1 MSSHPLVL
9 PQRIDSQSG
18 VQPES
23 RAAAS
28 ARLERVR
35 RDFLLFAQPAVGQ
48 EEIDEVADTIRS
60 GWITTG
66 LRTHQFEAAF
76 KDRVDAPAA
85 LAVTSC
91 TAGLHLALLISG
103 VQPGDE
109 VITSPLAFYG
119 CANAIE
125 HLGAVPRFADVAADT
140 LTLDPSSVEA
150 AVTPRT
156 RAVLAGHYAG
166 HPAELDSLRD
176 IAERRHLS
184 LVEDAADAMP
194 ASYKGRLIGSGEN
207 VAAFSFHST
216 KNLTTGEG
224 GMLTGS
230 PECIA
235 RARLLALQG
244 TNRDSWQRS
253 GPLGSWLYQVH
264 EAGFKYRMTDIPAAV
279 GLAQLRQLDEFQRR
293 RRLIA
298 ALYTEAFRQ
307 IDALETPTERPEVEH
322 AWHLYVLRLR
332 LGALRIGRSRF
343 IEELR
348 ARNIGSS
355 VHFIPIHLQPYYQTR
370 YAHRPDQ
377 FPVALGNYQRMIS
390 LPLHPRMSDEDA
402 SDVVEAVVDV
412 VSRFSR

>member
-1 MSSHPLVL
+1 VSSHPLVL
-9 PQRIDSQSG
+9 PERIDSQSG
-18 VQPES
+18 IQPES
-23 RAAAS
+23 LAPAS

-176 IAERRHLS
+176 IAERRHLP

-194 ASYKGRLIGSGEN
+194 ASYKGRLVGSGERR
-207 VAAFSFHST
+207 
-216 KNLTTGEG
+216 
-224 GMLTGS
+224 
-230 PECIA
+230 CI
-235 RARLLALQG
+235 
-244 TNRDSWQRS
+244 
-253 GPLGSWLYQVH
+253 
-264 EAGFKYRMTDIPAAV
+264 
-279 GLAQLRQLDEFQRR
+279 
-293 RRLIA
+293 LI
-298 ALYTEAFRQ
+298 
-307 IDALETPTERPEVEH
+307 
-322 AWHLYVLRLR
+322 
-332 LGALRIGRSRF
+332 
-343 IEELR
+343 
-348 ARNIGSS
+348 
-355 VHFIPIHLQPYYQTR
+355 
-370 YAHRPDQ
+370 
-377 FPVALGNYQRMIS
+377 
-390 LPLHPRMSDEDA
+390 PLHEEPDDR
-402 SDVVEAVVDV
+402 
-412 VSRFSR
+412 